1 MKNNISLF
9 SAILGVI
16 LGFVLAY
23 LSTFMQD
30 KTTSLLKKT
39 KENKVK
45 TFLFIVIYLTR
56 YSIYA
61 IILFVSLKYLS
72 ANLIFAIISFNIFFI
87 LLIWKK
93 SNFLKN
99 IINERNK

>member
-39 KENKVK
+39 KKNKVK
-45 TFLFIVIYLTR
+45 TFFFIVIYLTR

>member
-9 SAILGVI
+9 SASLGVI

-30 KTTSLLKKT
+30 KTTSLINKAKK
-39 KENKVK
+39 NKIR
-45 TFLFIVIYLTR
+45 TFLFIIIYLTR
-56 YSIYA
+56 YLIYA
-61 IILFVSLKYLS
+61 IILFVSLKFLS

-93 SNFLKN
+93 SNLLKN
-99 IINERNK
+99 IINKRNK

>member
-39 KENKVK
+39 KKNKVK

-87 LLIWKK
+87 LLIWEK